1 MVGLEKLYGIVLKH
15 GKKRNINMAIV
26 AGQKALL
33 GEAKDYLLNPTIVGA
48 GAGVGYA
55 AIMHGKGRDT
65 SYQESATTGAQW
77 GFGLGAAG
85 LGIAALSR
93 FRQTK
98 FTIPPISKTDW
109 NKYKRK

>member
-1 MVGLEKLYGIVLKH
+1 
-15 GKKRNINMAIV
+15 MAIV

-77 GFGLGAAG
+77 GFGLGVAG
-85 LGIAALSR
+85 LGIAALGR

-98 FTIPPISKTDW
+98 FTIPSIKKSDW
-109 NKYKRK
+109 NNMTPEQQAVWKKSYGGADPTFIPGS